1 MPPVL
6 LYIVVGIVSR
16 AVIGFQGPLA
26 SIITHRLGLLESVF
40 IVHLGGTLVA
50 LIPLLLFRGGGKLD
64 EWRTLPWYVF
74 LAGICGLVVFAGI
87 SYLIPKIGVTPAM
100 MLIIV
105 GQVIIGSILDHY
117 GLLGAEV
124 RSFSFTKLAGIG
136 VMLMGAWLTF
146 AK

>member
-6 LYIVVGIVSR
+6 LYIVVGIISG

-40 IVHLGGTLVA
+40 IIHLGGTLVA
-50 LIPLLLFRGGGKLD
+50 LIPLLVFRDGGKLG

-74 LAGICGLVVFAGI
+74 LAGVCGLVVFAGI
-87 SYLIPKIGVTPAM
+87 SFLIPKIGVTPAM

-105 GQVIIGSILDHY
+105 GQIIIGSFLDHH
-117 GLLGAEV
+117 GMLGAEV
-124 RSFSFTKLAGIG
+124 RLFSFTKLAGIG
-136 VMLMGAWLTF
+136 VMLLGAWLTF
-146 AK
+146 SK

>member
-6 LYIVVGIVSR
+6 LYIVVGIISG

-40 IVHLGGTLVA
+40 IIHLGGTLVA
-50 LIPLLLFRGGGKLD
+50 LIPLLVFRDGGKLG

-74 LAGICGLVVFAGI
+74 LAGVCGLVVFAGI
-87 SYLIPKIGVTPAM
+87 SFLIPKIGVTPAM

-105 GQVIIGSILDHY
+105 GQIIIGSFLDHH
-117 GLLGAEV
+117 GMLGAEV
-124 RSFSFTKLAGIG
+124 RLFSFTKLAGIG
-136 VMLMGAWLTF
+136 VMLLGAWLTF

>member
-6 LYIVVGIVSR
+6 LYIVVGIISG

-40 IVHLGGTLVA
+40 IIHLGGTLVA
-50 LIPLLLFRGGGKLD
+50 LIPLLVFRDGGKLG

-74 LAGICGLVVFAGI
+74 LAGVCGLVVFAGI
-87 SYLIPKIGVTPAM
+87 SFLIPKIGVTPAM

-105 GQVIIGSILDHY
+105 GQVIIGSFLDHH
-117 GLLGAEV
+117 GMLGAEV
-124 RSFSFTKLAGIG
+124 RLFSFTKLAGIG
-136 VMLMGAWLTF
+136 VMLLGAWLTLS
-146 AK
+146 K